1 MRARTIIA
9 SALVVLFLVSFP
21 VVSKSEQQ
29 VFIPNYILQ
38 GLDDYGQKG
47 YEAAVTTWL
56 KGSPFEHATQMAT
69 RIAFF
74 QNIEKLY
81 GKYIRYDIV
90 FVEHTETSS
99 RVYVRMNFERTAG
112 YIMFTSLPL
121 NNKWSLNHIDL
132 DHLQKFGSNVK

>member
-1 MRARTIIA
+1 MKTVTILA
-9 SALVVLFLVSFP
+9 SLSLVLLLVSFP
-21 VVSKSEQQ
+21 VVSRAAQQ
-29 VFIPNYILQ
+29 VFIPDYIVQ
-38 GLDDYGQKG
+38 GLSDYKAKG

-56 KGSPFEHATQMAT
+56 KGSPFEHATEMAT

-81 GKYIRYDIV
+81 GKYVGHDIV

-132 DHLQKFGSNVK
+132 DRLQKFGSNAR